1 MKALVI
7 WSSRTGNT
15 KAVGKAV
22 YDLLDCE
29 KEFVE
34 AGRQPEDLSPY
45 DIIFVGFWAYRR
57 GADVPARKVLSSL
70 RGKKVAVYGTAGAYP
85 DSEAAQNYIKNS
97 AALLEKSNT
106 FLGGFMSLGRV
117 HSFHTGQRNSHAEK
131 VHPMTP
137 ERLARLQEA
146 EKHPDETDF
155 KNAAAWA
162 KEMMAKV

>member
-22 YDLLDCE
+22 YDSLDCE

-34 AGRQPEDLSPY
+34 AGRQPEDLSAY

-70 RGKKVAVYGTAGAYP
+70 RGKKWLSMVRQVPIPTRKP
-85 DSEAAQNYIKNS
+85 HKTI
-97 AALLEKSNT
+97 
-106 FLGGFMSLGRV
+106 
-117 HSFHTGQRNSHAEK
+117 
-131 VHPMTP
+131 
-137 ERLARLQEA
+137 
-146 EKHPDETDF
+146 
-155 KNAAAWA
+155 
-162 KEMMAKV
+162 

>member
-22 YDLLDCE
+22 YDSLDCE

-34 AGRQPEDLSPY
+34 AGRQPEDLSAY

-70 RGKKVAVYGTAGAYP
+70 RGKKVAVYGT
-85 DSEAAQNYIKNS
+85 
-97 AALLEKSNT
+97 EKQPCRKSP
-106 FLGGFMSLGRV
+106 S
-117 HSFHTGQRNSHAEK
+117 HDTG
-131 VHPMTP
+131 T
-137 ERLARLQEA
+137 ARPSSGSR
-146 EKHPDETDF
+146 KTSG
-155 KNAAAWA
+155 
-162 KEMMAKV
+162 